1 MLWYSGNRV
10 ALTGCIRVSVDRIC
24 FQYPNSGIK
33 SATWFSGPDL
43 ECQPLS
49 SFKADIVDSVEGDIF
64 NLSSVLCPL
73 SSVLCPLSSVRIA
86 FVMPKRRYSFDEL
99 KSKLSGH

>member
-1 MLWYSGNRV
+1 M
-10 ALTGCIRVSVDRIC
+10 A
-24 FQYPNSGIK
+24 
-33 SATWFSGPDL
+33 GPDL

-64 NLSSVLCPL
+64 NLFSG
-73 SSVLCPLSSVRIA
+73 RIA

-99 KSKLSGH
+99 KSKLAGH

>member
-73 SSVLCPLSSVRIA
+73 SSVRIA

>member
-64 NLSSVLCPL
+64 NLSSG
-73 SSVLCPLSSVRIA
+73 RIA